1 MTQTTRISR
10 LLQVWLL
17 GMFLLAPFAVSANHL
32 DISRLATEL
41 NLATGQLAYELT
53 GYGAY
58 SNLRQRADRLSRE
71 AADLVDAV
79 RRNRNESQVRS
90 QFNDVSKRYA
100 NLEQAFLRV
109 NRASFSPY
117 LVDELDRINGIYT
130 NLSAEFFYQGG
141 NINPRGFSYTSPAY
155 TSPSYTPP
163 DINHRYESAPDYYYQ
178 HNQRGLVNSGTSYQ
192 AAPATRRVRRDYGRM
207 QVQRMPQYDHRSPV
221 LERQRLLD
229 NRRPTLARDRRGI
242 SVETNRRNHYD

>member
-41 NLATGQLAYELT
+41 NLATGQLAYELR

-100 NLEQAFLRV
+100 NLEQAFLRI
-109 NRASFSPY
+109 NRTSFSPY
-117 LVDELDRINGIYT
+117 LTNEFDRINGIFT

-141 NINPRGFSYTSPAY
+141 NINPRSFSYA
-155 TSPSYTPP
+155 SPSYNQPV
-163 DINHRYESAPDYYYQ
+163 INRRYESAPDYYYQ
-178 HNQRGLVNSGTSYQ
+178 HNQRGLDNSGTSYQ
-192 AAPATRRVRRDYGRM
+192 SAPATRRDRRDYGRI
-207 QVQRMPQYDHRSPV
+207 QVQRMPQYDHRSAV
-221 LERQRLLD
+221 LERQQILD
-229 NRRPTLARDRRGI
+229 NRRPTPERSQRGI